1 MRTETIPLL
10 HDHHNHPLL
19 YAALATCPD
28 ISTLGSAEASELLHA
43 CPEDRLTVIQG
54 WKSNEL
60 AFGRKELGE
69 LPPLLIL
76 NFSLHGYAVSDAAL
90 QTLREKAP
98 ELVQYRDDLEWKEAN
113 VPALFAAYETLIG
126 LTEKDLISYL
136 DTLLPLGIGSADD
149 MTTPTAASFTLAG
162 TPRVSG
168 RVSPWAAPELYRTF
182 GQSERSVCS
191 GIKLYLDGA
200 FGARS
205 AAIQG
210 PWVGEGKCFFV
221 YDDARLVTLL
231 RECAEWGVAV
241 AMHAIGE
248 LAIEQALRVLEGMGD
263 RRSKIPLVR
272 IEHAQII
279 SRDQAVR
286 AKRLGI
292 TLSMQPNFSRDSV
305 DYVDRMSP
313 RYREANNPFR
323 MLIDEAGFIPGYD
336 LLFGSD
342 GMPCG
347 VAYAA
352 QEALFPPYPGQRLSL
367 DELIEGYGPAQGIEG
382 SATLEIDEEKG
393 SVRVLEVVTSTRT
406 EE

>member
-28 ISTLGSAEASELLHA
+28 ISTLGSADGLKLLRS
-43 CPEDRLTVIQG
+43 CPEDRLTVVQG

-60 AFGRKELGE
+60 AFSPKELEE

-90 QTLREKAP
+90 PALREKTP
-98 ELVQYRDDLEWKEAN
+98 ELVQYRDDLDWEEAN

-126 LTEKDLISYL
+126 LSEENLVAYL
-136 DTLLPLGIGSADD
+136 DSLLPLGIGSADD
-149 MTTPTAASFTLAG
+149 MTAPTVASFTLAEK
-162 TPRVSG
+162 PSVSG

-182 GQSERSVCS
+182 GQRERASCS

-205 AAIQG
+205 AAIEG
-210 PWVGEGKCFFV
+210 PWVGGGKSFFV
-221 YDDARLVTLL
+221 YDDAKLATLL
-231 RECAEWGVAV
+231 KECADWGAGVAI
-241 AMHAIGE
+241 HAIGE
-248 LAIEQALRVLEGMGD
+248 LAIEQALRVLESLGGK
-263 RRSKIPLVR
+263 RSKIPLVR
-272 IEHAQII
+272 LEHAQII
-279 SRDQAVR
+279 SRDQAIR

-292 TLSMQPNFSRDSV
+292 TLSMQPNFTSDSV
-305 DYVDRMSP
+305 DYIDRMSL

-323 MLIDEAGFIPGYD
+323 MLIDVAGFIPGKD

-347 VAYAA
+347 IAYAA
-352 QEALFPPYPGQRLSL
+352 QEALFPPYPGQGLSL
-367 DELIEGYGPAQGIEG
+367 DELVEGYGPAQGIEG
-382 SATLEIDEEKG
+382 SVTLEIDEERR
-393 SVRVLEVVTSTRT
+393 SARVLAVKTSSATG
-406 EE
+406 E